1 LIRPD
6 EQSAPTVLGTTFL
19 GVDPQRHNG
28 IKNVLVTGVTV
39 VAATVFIVVADVA
52 WRPAYW

>member
-1 LIRPD
+1 
-6 EQSAPTVLGTTFL
+6 VLGTTFL

-52 WRPAYW
+52 WRPVYW